1 MEKDNY
7 LNNSYNHSINLN
19 ERKNF
24 SMTGV
29 KKIENFDDEEFL
41 LDTLMGHLLI
51 KGENLELLKMD
62 SLAGNV
68 SIKGL
73 ITSLAYID
81 DVKKKKD
88 ENSIIS
94 RLFKWV

>member
-1 MEKDNY
+1 MEKESY
-7 LNNSYNHSINLN
+7 ITNSYNHSVALN
-19 ERKNF
+19 ERKSL

-41 LDTLMGHLLI
+41 LDTSMGHLLI
-51 KGENLELLKMD
+51 KGEGLELLKMD

-73 ITSLAYID
+73 VTSFSYVD

-88 ENSIIS
+88 ENSVLG
-94 RLFKWV
+94 RLFK